1 MPPCC
6 CYRKKAVSEEM
17 KKYALIGTAGHVDH
31 GKTCLVKALTGTDTD
46 RLEEEKRRGVT
57 IENGFAF
64 LDLPDGTQAGI
75 IDVPGHEKFIKN
87 MLAGAGGIDVAM
99 LVIAAD
105 EGVMP
110 QTAEHLEILSLLGI
124 QKGVVVLTKGDVLQK
139 KDGLKEDIQS
149 LVKGTFLEEAPVV
162 LTSAVDG
169 TGIEK
174 LRHLLVEMISA
185 NLWEKEFDRNFRLPI
200 DRVFSLKGFGTVVTG
215 TLLDGELDLSV
226 PVMLYPSE
234 KEVKIRQI
242 QVNGISVDHACPGQ
256 RVAVNLPGISKEEIA
271 RGDVLAKAGSLQKTG
286 MADVQLKLLKSAK
299 RALKSG
305 SRVHLYHGAA
315 NLVCKVILYGREILR
330 PGEEDTVQLRME
342 QETVMKKG
350 DHFVIRFYSPLETI
364 GGGVVLEPNA
374 VKRRKKHL
382 DDGTW
387 PGQVQPGYSEMIAQV
402 SKNVQEGIVQTET
415 ELEQPA
421 QEGNKSP
428 ASRDVSSAVSLLE
441 TCAGKWMFQKLQE
454 IYLQAGFAPPLTQDI
469 KARFSKEKEFSSIFF
484 SMVKQKVLVRF
495 DEKHYIH
502 QEYRKRALDM
512 AVKLYEEKKEIKTG
526 EFRDRLEIS
535 RKCAITL
542 LEGFDKERITSIV
555 DGVRMIR

>member
-6 CYRKKAVSEEM
+6 CYIKKAVREEM
-17 KKYALIGTAGHVDH
+17 KKYVLIGTAGHVDH
-31 GKTCLVKALTGTDTD
+31 GKTRLVKALTGTDTD

-64 LDLPDGTQAGI
+64 MDLPDGIQAGI
-75 IDVPGHEKFIKN
+75 VDVPGHEKFIKN
-87 MLAGAGGIDVAM
+87 MLAGAGGIDIAM

-124 QKGVVVLTKGDVLQK
+124 RKGVVVLTKGDVPQK
-139 KDGLKEDIQS
+139 KDGLKEEIQS

-169 TGIEK
+169 TGIEE
-174 LRHLLVEMISA
+174 LRHLLVEMI
-185 NLWEKEFDRNFRLPI
+185 LEKPGKKEFDGNFRLPI
-200 DRVFSLKGFGTVVTG
+200 DRAFSLKGFGTVITG

-226 PVMLYPSE
+226 PVLLYPSE
-234 KEVKIRQI
+234 KEGKIRQI
-242 QVNGISVDHACPGQ
+242 QVNGTSVVHAWPGQ
-256 RVAVNLPGISKEEIA
+256 RVAVNLPGISKEEIT
-271 RGDVLAKAGSLQKTG
+271 RGDVLAKTGSLQKTR
-286 MADVQLKLLKSAK
+286 MADVKLKLLKGSG
-299 RALKSG
+299 RILKSG

-350 DHFVIRFYSPLETI
+350 DHFVIRFYSPVETI

-374 VKRRKKHL
+374 VKRRRKHL
-382 DDGTW
+382 DDGTQLE
-387 PGQVQPGYSEMIAQV
+387 QVQP
-402 SKNVQEGIVQTET
+402 VQEE
-415 ELEQPA
+415 
-421 QEGNKSP
+421 NKSP
-428 ASRDVSSAVSLLE
+428 ANHDASPCVSLRE
-441 TCAGKWMFQKLQE
+441 TYAGERMFQKLQE

-469 KARFSKEKEFSSIFF
+469 KARFSREKEFSSIFF
-484 SMVKQKVLVRF
+484 YMVKQKILARL

-502 QEYRKRALDM
+502 QEYRNRALDM
-512 AVKLYEEKKEIKTG
+512 AVKLEKERGEIKTG

-542 LEGFDKERITSIV
+542 LEEFDKERITSMV
-555 DGVRMIR
+555 DGVRKIR